1 MPAVAVEF
9 SQVVVADE
17 AIVMPAIPAEPVQGL
32 RAATRTAIGRIV
44 GEDQVPEDPS
54 RYRPHVSVAYLTAD
68 GPAEPYVQAV
78 RSVAPEPAAVTIRH
92 VDLIEM
98 HRDRRMYE
106 WQVVARMP
114 LR

>member
-1 MPAVAVEF
+1 MQRGALGEHERRTRMAKFVWV
-9 SQVVVADE
+9 
-17 AIVMPAIPAEPVQGL
+17 PVPESGPLAQ
-32 RAATRTAIGRIV
+32 RRTRTAIGRVV

-54 RYRPHVSVAYLTAD
+54 RYRPHVSVAYLTAA
-68 GPAEPYVQAV
+68 GPAEPYIEAV
-78 RSVAPEPAAVTIRH
+78 RSIAPEPAVVTISH

-114 LR
+114 LG